1 MSPSPPAKGPGLAQG
16 PDKPRLTE
24 EEKKSNHIASE
35 QKRRQAIRQG
45 FDQLASIVPGME
57 GQGRSEAVVLEATV
71 KYIREQYAEQLRL
84 GQIAAAKGINPTSVP
99 GLPETYRDTI
109 GSQTSKD
116 AALAA
121 MQANQSNDASSA
133 HENGNG
139 L

>member
-1 MSPSPPAKGPGLAQG
+1 MSPSPPTKGPGLAQG

-71 KYIREQYAEQLRL
+71 KYMREQYAEQLRL
-84 GQIAAAKGINPTSVP
+84 SQVAAAKCINPTSVP
-99 GLPETYRDTI
+99 GLPDSYRDTI

-121 MQANQSNDASSA
+121 MHRSNDASSA

-139 L
+139 V